1 MSGNVVD
8 TLSNIS
14 YQQADAMQAEV
25 ERRHPN
31 ADIYLRS
38 VERPNQ

>member
-8 TLSNIS
+8 TLTNAS
-14 YQQADAMQAEV
+14 YNQANAMQTDV

-38 VERPNQ
+38 VERPN